1 MTRSGPLV
9 LLLSVFLIAVSAL
22 VYELVAG
29 TVSSYLLG
37 NSITQF
43 SLVIGIFLS
52 AMGIG
57 SYVSQFIEKQLLTR
71 FIQIEIMVGLL
82 GGCSAAILFTSFTYL
97 KVYLPSL
104 IFVTGGIGVMI
115 GLEIPLII
123 RILKEQQMS
132 LRVTVSNVM
141 TVDYIGGLFAAL
153 AFPFILVP
161 HLGLMRTSFIFGLLN
176 VVVAWI
182 GIINFKDE
190 VRDYKGLTFYAS
202 AVTLVLVGGTVFS
215 GHLVEYLEERFY
227 PDEIIYAKQT
237 KYQRL
242 IITRWR
248 DDVRLFI
255 DGKLQFSSK
264 DEYRYHEALIH
275 PAMSLT
281 GKRNNVLVLGGGD
294 GLALREIFKYT
305 EVKNVDLV
313 DIDPEITDIFKQK
326 DFLAELSDYALR
338 DPRVNV
344 INDDAMKYLQNTKKT
359 YDVII
364 MDLPDPNDLALGKL
378 YTKSF
383 FKLAGRRLASDG
395 TIAVQSTSPFFAR
408 DAFWCIVNTIS
419 SAPVKNSENGTFET
433 YPYHVNVPSFGEWGF
448 TLASPKNLDTDKISV
463 SVSTRFLN
471 DQMVHGIFNFPQDM
485 QPRETKINRL
495 DNQILVKYYSEGYKE
510 FHY

>member
-52 AMGIG
+52 SMGIG
-57 SYVSQFIEKQLLTR
+57 SYLSQFIDKNLLTR
-71 FIQIEIMVGLL
+71 FIQIEVAVGLL
-82 GGCSAAILFTSFTYL
+82 GGCSAAILFSSFTFL
-97 KVYLPSL
+97 KVYIPSL
-104 IFVTGGIGVMI
+104 FFVTGGIGILI

-123 RILKEQQMS
+123 RILKEQNMS
-132 LRVTVSNVM
+132 LKVTVSNVM
-141 TVDYIGGLFAAL
+141 TVDYVGGLFASL

-161 HLGLMRTSFIFGLLN
+161 HLGLMRTSFVFGLLN
-176 VVVAWI
+176 LVVAWI
-182 GIINFKDE
+182 GIINFKSDIKNSK
-190 VRDYKGLTFYAS
+190 VITIYAL
-202 AVTLVLVGGTVFS
+202 AVTIILTGGMVFS
-215 GHLVEYLEERFY
+215 GYLVEYLEERFY

-248 DDVRLFI
+248 DDIRLFI

-275 PAMSLT
+275 PAMSLS
-281 GKRNNVLVLGGGD
+281 GARNKILVLGGGD
-294 GLALREIFKYT
+294 GLAVREIFKYSD
-305 EVKNVDLV
+305 VKKVDLV
-313 DIDPEITDIFKQK
+313 DIDPEMTKIFKEK
-326 DFLAELSDYALR
+326 DFLAELSDYSLR
-338 DPRVNV
+338 DSRVNV
-344 INDDAMKYLQNTKKT
+344 INDDAMNFLERSLET

-364 MDLPDPNDLALGKL
+364 MDLPDPNDLSLGKL
-378 YTKSF
+378 YSKSF
-383 FKLAGRRLASDG
+383 FKLLGRRLASDG
-395 TIAVQSTSPFFAR
+395 TLSVQSTSPFFAR

-419 SAPVKNSENGTFET
+419 HSPATHSLTGTFHT

-448 TLASPKNLDTDKISV
+448 TLASAKELDVNSMSLSV
-463 SVSTRFLN
+463 HTRFLN
-471 DQMVHGIFNFPQDM
+471 DRMLSGLFIFPQDM
-485 QPRETKINRL
+485 LSRETDINRL
-495 DNQILVKYYSEGYKE
+495 DNQILVKYYSQGYKE
-510 FHY
+510 FNY